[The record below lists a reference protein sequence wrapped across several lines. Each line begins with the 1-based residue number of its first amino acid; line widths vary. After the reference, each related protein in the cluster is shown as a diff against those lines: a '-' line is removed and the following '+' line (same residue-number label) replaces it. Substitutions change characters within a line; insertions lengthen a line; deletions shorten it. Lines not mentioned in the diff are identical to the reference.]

1 MLFADVT
8 FEKHLFP
15 FPPASVRPEC
25 QRVPVRLPCVF
36 LNHLS
41 VKVSQP
47 PHPLPRLP
55 QCQIKRQKKR
65 KKCQIMDAALVLPDP
80 AAGQKPHTTLMV

>member
-1 MLFADVT
+1 MLVADVT

-65 KKCQIMDAALVLPDP
+65 KNVRSWMLPWCYQIPLPVKSLIP
-80 AAGQKPHTTLMV
+80 P